1 MSLAS
6 GLPTPIRKLLSEAE
20 LVLEAPYTRR
30 IFTNRD
36 LAFDR
41 IPVIGFDMDYTLAMY
56 RQDELEA
63 LSIRCTLDKLLE
75 RGYPEA
81 LRDIKSD
88 PAFAIRGLVVD
99 KKFGNIIK
107 MDRHGYVGRAY
118 HGKHMLPK
126 PERKALYRSQRL
138 GTERERFAPVDTL
151 FALPEVTLFAEVV
164 DWIDHR
170 PEVWGGNG
178 PPSYAQAW
186 IDVRECIDR
195 AHQDGSL
202 KDLIQ
207 ADIGRYFHIDPELGS
222 TLHKFRSAGKKLFLL
237 TNSLLPYTEHVM
249 RYVLGGQLAA
259 YDDWRD
265 YFDWVIVGAA
275 KPSFF
280 TGNAP
285 FQELDIGDRPIGKP
299 VAEPRRG
306 RIYLGGNQL
315 GLQAALGVHGDEVLY
330 VGDHIYG
337 DIVKSKKSSGWRTV
351 LIVEDLEHELDVR
364 RDRHITLKEIEHLTS
379 LRISL
384 ADDISAQRYL
394 SRLLARMSPEEL
406 AHKGVAAPDADHM
419 LVDTRAQVRKRFDRL
434 RRYEEEVADTLERRI
449 ADVDEAFNPYWGS
462 VFAARRDASRF
473 GAQVESYACLYTSR
487 VTNFRYTSPTKYFH
501 SPHGSMPHW
510 HSAAK

>member
-6 GLPTPIRKLLSEAE
+6 GLPTPIRRLLADAE

-36 LAFDR
+36 LAFDQ
-41 IPVIGFDMDYTLAMY
+41 IPVIGFDMDYTLAVY

-63 LSIRCTLDKLLE
+63 LSIRCTLDKLLL

-81 LRDIKSD
+81 LRDIRSD

-99 KKFGNIIK
+99 KKYGNIIK

-118 HGKHMLPK
+118 HGKHMLPR
-126 PERKALYRSQRL
+126 PERKALYRAQRL
-138 GTERERFAPVDTL
+138 GTERERFAAVDTL
-151 FALPEVTLFAEVV
+151 FALPEVTMFAEVV
-164 DWIDHR
+164 ELIDQR
-170 PEVWGGNG
+170 PELWPNG
-178 PPSYAQAW
+178 APTYAQAW

-207 ADIGRYFHIDPELGS
+207 ADIGRYFQIDPELGQ

-249 RYVLGGQLAA
+249 RYVLGGQLPA
-259 YDDWRD
+259 YGDWRD
-265 YFDWVIVGAA
+265 YFDWMIVGAA

-280 TGNAP
+280 IGNTP
-285 FQELDIGDRPIGKP
+285 FQELDAADRPLGKP
-299 VAEPRRG
+299 VAEPKRG
-306 RIYLGGNQL
+306 RVYLGGNQQ
-315 GLQAALGVHGDEVLY
+315 GLQAALGVHADEVLY

-337 DIVKSKKSSGWRTV
+337 DIVKSKKSSGWRTA
-351 LIVEDLEHELDVR
+351 LIVDDLEHELDVR
-364 RDRHITLKEIEHLTS
+364 RDRHVTLKEIEHLTG

-394 SRLLARMSPEEL
+394 SRLLARMSIDDLVRQGTP
-406 AHKGVAAPDADHM
+406 AAEAEHM
-419 LVDTRAQVRKRFDRL
+419 LTETRAAVRKRFDRL

-462 VFAARRDASRF
+462 VFAARRDTSRF

-487 VTNFRYTSPTKYFH
+487 VTNFRYASPTKYFH

-510 HSAAK
+510 HGPAK

>member
-41 IPVIGFDMDYTLAMY
+41 ITVIGFDMDYTLALY
-56 RQDELEA
+56 RQDELEK
-63 LSIRCTLDKLLE
+63 LSIRCTLDKLLA

-81 LRDIKSD
+81 LRDIRSD

-99 KKFGNIIK
+99 KRYGNIIK

-118 HGKHMLPK
+118 HGKHLLPR
-126 PERKALYRSQRL
+126 PERKALYRAQRL

-164 DWIDHR
+164 DCIDHC
-170 PEVWGGNG
+170 PEVWGAGG

-186 IDVRECIDR
+186 TDVRECIDK

-207 ADIGRYFHIDPELGS
+207 ADLGRYFQVDPELGS

-237 TNSLLPYTEHVM
+237 TNSLLTYTEHVM
-249 RYVLGGQLAA
+249 RYVLGGQLPA
-259 YDDWRD
+259 YDNWRD
-265 YFDWVIVGAA
+265 YFDWVLVGAR
-275 KPSFF
+275 KPEFF

-285 FQELDIGDRPIGKP
+285 FQELDIADRPIGKP
-299 VAEPRRG
+299 VTEPRRG
-306 RIYLGGNQL
+306 RIYQGGNQI
-315 GLQAALGVHGDEVLY
+315 GLQAALGVHSDEVLY

-337 DIVKSKKSSGWRTV
+337 DIVKSKKSSGWRTALV
-351 LIVEDLEHELDVR
+351 VEDLEHELDVR
-364 RDRHITLKEIEHLTS
+364 RDRYITLKEIEHLTG

-384 ADDISAQRYL
+384 ADDISSQRYL
-394 SRLLARMSPEEL
+394 SRLLARMSPEDLLKQGL
-406 AHKGVAAPDADHM
+406 APAEAEQM
-419 LVDTRAQVRKRFDRL
+419 LVDTRAHVRKRFDRL

-449 ADVDEAFNPYWGS
+449 VDVDEAFNPYWGS
-462 VFAARRDASRF
+462 VFAARRDTSRF

-487 VTNFRYTSPTKYFH
+487 VTNFRYASPTKYFH

-510 HSAAK
+510 HGAPK

>member
-6 GLPTPIRKLLSEAE
+6 GLPTPIRKLLAEAE
-20 LVLEAPYTRR
+20 LVLEAPFARR

-36 LAFDR
+36 LAFDQ
-41 IPVIGFDMDYTLAMY
+41 IPVIGFDMDYTLALY

-63 LSIRCTLDKLLE
+63 LSIRCTLDKLLT
-75 RGYPEA
+75 RGYPLA

-118 HGKHMLPK
+118 HGKHMLPR
-126 PERKALYRSQRL
+126 PERKSLYRSQRL
-138 GTERERFAPVDTL
+138 GTEKERFAAVDTL

-164 DWIDHR
+164 DLIDHH
-170 PEVWGGNG
+170 PELWTSGG

-186 IDVRECIDR
+186 SDVRECIDK

-207 ADIGRYFHIDPELGS
+207 AELGRYFQIDPDLGS

-237 TNSLLPYTEHVM
+237 TNSLQPYTDHVM
-249 RYVLGGQLAA
+249 RYVIGDQLPA
-259 YDDWRD
+259 YDHWRD
-265 YFDWVIVGAA
+265 YFDWIIVGAA
-275 KPSFF
+275 KPNFF
-280 TGNAP
+280 TGNTL
-285 FQELDIGDRPIGKP
+285 FQELDISDRPIGKP
-299 VAEPRRG
+299 VAELKRG
-306 RIYLGGNQL
+306 RIYLGGNQQ
-315 GLQAALGVHGDEVLY
+315 GLQSALGVHGDEVLY

-337 DIVKSKKSSGWRTV
+337 DIVKSKKSSGWRTA

-364 RDRHITLKEIEHLTS
+364 RDRQVTLKEIEHLTW

-384 ADDISAQRYL
+384 SEDISSQRYL
-394 SRLLARMSPEEL
+394 SRLLARMTPEEL
-406 AHKGVAAPDADHM
+406 VRQGTPAAEAEQM
-419 LVDTRAQVRKRFDRL
+419 LTDTRATVRKRFDRL

-449 ADVDEAFNPYWGS
+449 IDVDEAFNPYWGS
-462 VFAARRDASRF
+462 VFAARRDTSRF
-473 GAQVESYACLYTSR
+473 GAQVENYACLYTSR
-487 VTNFRYTSPTKYFH
+487 VTNFRYASPSKYFH

-510 HSAAK
+510 HGPPK